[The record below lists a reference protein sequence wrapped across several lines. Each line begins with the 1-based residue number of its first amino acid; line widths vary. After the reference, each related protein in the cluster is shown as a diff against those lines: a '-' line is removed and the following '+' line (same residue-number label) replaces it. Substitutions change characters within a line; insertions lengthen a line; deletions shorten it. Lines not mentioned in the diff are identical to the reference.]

1 MTHLYVEYGVDILVY
16 ICVCSHIHVYI
27 RNVYTYAIYTQLH
40 PYTHTPSPIPFHA
53 HQPTPARHLITSNP
67 TRVPYACMPH
77 SRYRHDNPTTLS
89 DARTPLYHVPATLR
103 DSHVMTGTHNHP
115 TESYSYLYAYAYTR
129 S

>member
-27 RNVYTYAIYTQLH
+27 RNVYTYAIYTQPH

-67 TRVPYACMPH
+67 TRVPYDCM
-77 SRYRHDNPTTLS
+77 RI
-89 DARTPLYHVPATLR
+89 TPRIDKPIADITNLITQDL
-103 DSHVMTGTHNHP
+103 DSCNQKSIDV
-115 TESYSYLYAYAYTR
+115 
-129 S
+129 